1 MESTSSSVNTGGI
14 NISQLGLCD
23 LHSRLTIIPQ
33 DFRNATSYI
42 GFFPQVWNQQL
53 VVLARALVKKS
64 TLIILNEATP
74 SVDFDTEYK
83 VQ

>member
-1 MESTSSSVNTGGI
+1 MPKNGFIIHECNHGQITLDSLVVDNGSGW
-14 NISQLGLCD
+14 SQG
-23 LHSRLTIIPQ
+23 
-33 DFRNATSYI
+33 
-42 GFFPQVWNQQL
+42 NQQL